1 MSDVQ
6 RDPTRTAGN
15 TTRVIEWVKRKAA
28 AIGLTIAVTG
38 AFVAMVSGL
47 GYQAG
52 FWPLFPAFRLLAA
65 GVYGAAGAAIICAVA
80 LLINVIK
87 YKTDFVSRSGVAILG
102 LLIGGVVYYVPNSLL
117 ISNPP
122 PIHDVTTDFDNPPS
136 FIEVLP
142 LRETTGAKN
151 THRYKREWKMGDG
164 ENARVI
170 NVVELQKKHFQD
182 IRPVMFEGK
191 GYQEVFQKALQAAK
205 KQRWTII
212 SVRPEL
218 GRIEAFD
225 KTPWFGFYDD
235 VVIRVT
241 EAHGGTRVDIRSN
254 SRIGL
259 GDVGKNAQRIRQ
271 YIRDLAGTN
280 SH

>member
-1 MSDVQ
+1 MSGEQGDLTHSA
-6 RDPTRTAGN
+6 RN
-15 TTRVIEWVKRKAA
+15 TIRVVEWVKRKVA
-28 AIGLTIAVTG
+28 AIGLTIAVMG
-38 AFVAMVSGL
+38 AFVAMISGP

-52 FWPLFPAFRLLAA
+52 IWPLFPAFRLLAV
-65 GVYGAAGAAIICAVA
+65 GVYSAAGASIICAVA
-80 LLINVIK
+80 LLINIIK
-87 YKTDFVSRSGVAILG
+87 YKTDFVSRSGAAILG
-102 LLIGGVVYYVPNSLL
+102 LLIGGVVYYVPSSLL
-117 ISNPP
+117 NNNPP
-122 PIHDVTTDFDNPPS
+122 PIHDVTTDFDNPPA

-151 THRYKREWKMGDG
+151 THRYKSEWKMGDG

-170 NVVELQKKHFQD
+170 NVMELQKKHFQD
-182 IRPVMFEGK
+182 IQPVIFEGK

-205 KQRWTII
+205 KQHWTIV

-218 GRIEAFD
+218 GRIESFD

-241 EAHGGTRVDIRSN
+241 EAAGGTKVDIRSN

-259 GDVGKNAQRIRQ
+259 GDVGKNARRIRQ
-271 YIRDLAGTN
+271 YILTLSGRN